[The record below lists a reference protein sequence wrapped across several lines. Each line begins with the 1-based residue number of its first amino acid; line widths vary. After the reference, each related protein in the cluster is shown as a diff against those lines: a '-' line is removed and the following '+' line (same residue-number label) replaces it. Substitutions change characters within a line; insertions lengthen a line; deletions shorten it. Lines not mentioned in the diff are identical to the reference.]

1 MINLL
6 RKKPILKEL
15 IPPGSRDIHNHILP
29 GIDDGAKSL
38 SDTKVLLQGLKNLGF
53 DSVVATP
60 HTMAGVWENTPETI
74 KESHHAVTNIASEL
88 ELPLGYASEYMLD
101 RCFTDH
107 LEAGLLK
114 VSGKKVL
121 VEMSFIQPPQ
131 DLYELLW
138 SMQLK
143 GYTPIL
149 AHPERYSYFFNDFD
163 SYERLK
169 NAGCDFQLNL
179 MSTVGHYG
187 TEEAKVADKLLKAG
201 MIDFVATDI
210 HHERHLAVYNNR
222 VKISALD
229 QLEKAFE
236 KTKALS

>member
-1 MINLL
+1 MIPANA
-6 RKKPILKEL
+6 
-15 IPPGSRDIHNHILP
+15 RDIHNHILP

-38 SDTKVLLQGLKNLGF
+38 SDARILMQGLKNLGF
-53 DSVVATP
+53 SSIVATP
-60 HTMAGVWENTPETI
+60 HTMAGVWENTPDTI
-74 KESHHAVTNIASEL
+74 KESHASVTGIATEL
-88 ELPLGYASEYMLD
+88 QLPLGYASEYMLD
-101 RCFTDH
+101 RSFTEH
-107 LEAGLLK
+107 LEKGLLK

-121 VEMSFIQPPQ
+121 VEMSFVQPPR

-149 AHPERYSYFFNDFD
+149 AHPERYSYFFNDFG

-187 TEEAKVADKLLKAG
+187 TDEAKVADKLLKAG

-210 HHERHLAVYNNR
+210 HHERHLAVYSNR
-222 VKISALD
+222 VRISAVD
-229 QLEKAFE
+229 QLAKAFE
-236 KTKALS
+236 RTAFLP